1 MGKAEIIPY
10 LIYRD
15 VPAALDWLA
24 GAFGFT
30 ETMRNET
37 PGGGLHAEMALEG
50 CRIMLGQVATA
61 ERRKQFAMASPL
73 DVAEGVTT
81 QGVFVYL
88 PDVEAHRDR
97 ARAAGAR
104 ITQDLADHGYG
115 LTYSA
120 KDPEEHDWFFTRHP

>member
-15 VPAALDWLA
+15 VKAALDWLT

-30 ETMRNET
+30 ETLRNET
-37 PGGGLHAEMALEG
+37 PGGGLHAEMMLEG
-50 CRIMLGQVATA
+50 CRIMLGQIASA
-61 ERRKQFAMASPL
+61 EGRKAFGMASPL
-73 DVAEGVTT
+73 DVAGGTTT

-120 KDPEEHDWFFTRHP
+120 KDPEGHDWFFTRRP